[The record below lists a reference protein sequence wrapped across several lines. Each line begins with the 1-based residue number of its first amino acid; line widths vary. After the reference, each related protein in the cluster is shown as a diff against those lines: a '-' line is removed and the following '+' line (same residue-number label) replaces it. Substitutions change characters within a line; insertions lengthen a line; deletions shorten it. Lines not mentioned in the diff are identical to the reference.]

1 MECRLCYDSARTMT
15 FPAKVFFSFL
25 AAFALAA
32 ALLFS
37 AAVGGERRAFSKM
50 ETGQVS
56 GAFENVRRE
65 LERGADDVSRRVGL
79 VAESEATMRM
89 ALDLTRPQPDYSIY
103 ANDATGASRTH
114 ALELVEFVAG
124 DGTVIS
130 STETIGATGQKEDW
144 VAAASQAT
152 AGRAFLRRETT
163 SGEPS
168 IAQLAVHEIAVGSQK
183 LFVVGGRLL
192 DHRLLAALPLG
203 PGMRTLLFVNAS
215 GNCDAQQLTDSGGA
229 PASAGMAAEFLSRV
243 CRNPAAGGE
252 THSYADSVAHEDDYA
267 LPLAAPDGSVLGA
280 VVIGY
285 STAPQLAEEQ
295 ALWRRLWLALAVGLA
310 TGAAIS
316 YVSSSRLVKPLVR
329 LARSARDIAALA
341 PGARAEEKGGPEVI
355 ALAQALNQAAQ
366 RLAAERERLMQ
377 AERVA
382 AWREMTRRI
391 TGEIELALDAL
402 AEAREKGDVSEGIA
416 GFQRVLDRFR
426 EFGELLVLPVQSLK
440 LNDVVRSVLRDQEP
454 LFNPTVNDVT
464 RPPVSP
470 EVSLAEDLP
479 LIRGDSAALSR
490 ALDTFLLYAVYSM
503 PSGGTFV
510 VRTERAPG
518 FAVLRIEWPGP
529 FPNDE
534 EGARLFSSAPLK
546 RPYAAA
552 LELASA
558 QATIT
563 DHGGTVETVRGE
575 QTSALV
581 VRIPEEPAAPVA
593 GAARGEPAT
602 VPGPASA
609 SPLA

>member
-1 MECRLCYDSARTMT
+1 MT
-15 FPAKVFFSFL
+15 FPAKVFLSFL

-32 ALLFS
+32 VLLFS
-37 AAVGGERRAFSKM
+37 AAVGGERRAFSQM
-50 ETGQVS
+50 EAGQVS

-65 LERGADDVSRRVGL
+65 LERGSDDVSRRAGL
-79 VAESEATMRM
+79 VAESEATLRM
-89 ALDLTRPQPDYSIY
+89 ALDLSRPQPDFSIY

-114 ALELVEFVAG
+114 ALELVEFVTG

-130 STETIGATGQKEDW
+130 STETTGASGQKEDW
-144 VAAASQAT
+144 VAAAAQAT
-152 AGRAFLRRETT
+152 DGRAFLQRENTT
-163 SGEPS
+163 GEPS
-168 IAQLAVHEIAVGSQK
+168 IAQMAVREIAVGSQK
-183 LFVVGGRLL
+183 MYVVGGRLL

-203 PGMRTLLFVNAS
+203 PGMRTLLFVNTS
-215 GNCDAQQLTDSGGA
+215 GNCDPQQLTDSRGV
-229 PASAGMAAEFLSRV
+229 PASAGTAAEFLTQV
-243 CRNPAAGGE
+243 CRNPAGGGE
-252 THSYADSVAHEDDYA
+252 GHRYADSVVREDDYA
-267 LPLAAPDGSVLGA
+267 LPLVAPDRSVLGA
-280 VVIGY
+280 VIIGY

-295 ALWRRLWLALAVGLA
+295 VLWRRLWLALAVGLA
-310 TGAAIS
+310 AGAAIS
-316 YVSSSRLVKPLVR
+316 YGSAARLMKPLVR

-341 PGARAEEKGGPEVI
+341 PGARAEEHGGPEVI

-366 RLAAERERLMQ
+366 KLAAERERLMQ

-391 TGEIELALDAL
+391 TAEIESALDAL
-402 AEAREKGDVSEGIA
+402 AEARRSGDVSEGIV

-440 LNDVVRSVLRDQEP
+440 LNDVVRGVLRDQEP

-479 LIRGDSAALSR
+479 RIRGDSAALGR

-518 FAVLRIEWPGP
+518 FALLRIEWPGA

-534 EGARLFSSAPLK
+534 EASRLFSSAPVK
-546 RPYAAA
+546 RTYVAA

-581 VRIPEEPAAPVA
+581 IRIPEEPAASPA
-593 GAARGEPAT
+593 GTAHGESAA